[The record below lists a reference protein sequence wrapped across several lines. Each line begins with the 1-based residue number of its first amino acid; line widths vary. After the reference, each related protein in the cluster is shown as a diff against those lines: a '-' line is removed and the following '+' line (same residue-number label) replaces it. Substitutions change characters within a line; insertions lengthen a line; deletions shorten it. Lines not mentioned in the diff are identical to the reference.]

1 MAEPELSVSTLHE
14 TRNRIVEEL
23 GTVLVG
29 QQKSMDQVLTAFFAG
44 GHCMIMGMPGVAK
57 TLLIASLA
65 QIMDLAFK
73 RIQFTPDLMPSDIT
87 GSEILEEDKTTGH
100 RALKF
105 VRGPVFANIVMAD
118 EINRTP
124 PKTQAALLE
133 AMQEKQVTLGGK
145 THLIDPPFF
154 VLATQIPIEQEGT
167 YPLPE
172 AQQDRFMFSVVM
184 TYLSEDQEV
193 EVVRSSTGSTK
204 AELKPLLGGEELL
217 AYQTIIRDV
226 DVPPELSGY
235 IVDLVAAT
243 RPGTPV
249 APDFVNDYVSW
260 GAGLRAS
267 QYIVLGAK
275 SKAALSGRSTAN
287 VDDVRA
293 VVVPS
298 MRHRIGLNFR
308 ADVDKVGVEDI
319 VDRLAEKIPAP
330 AAK

>member
-1 MAEPELSVSTLHE
+1 MAKPKLSVSTLHE
-14 TRNRIVEEL
+14 TRDDIVEEL

-29 QQKSMDQVLTAFFAG
+29 QQESIDQVLTAFFAG

-100 RALKF
+100 RELKF
-105 VRGPVFANIVMAD
+105 VKGPVFANIVMAD

-133 AMQEKQVTLGGK
+133 AMQEKQVTLGGR

-204 AELKPLLGGEELL
+204 AELKSLLGGEELL

-226 DVPPELSGY
+226 EVPAQLSGY

-319 VDRLAEKIPAP
+319 VDRLAEKVPAP
-330 AAK
+330 ALK